1 MDDGLYPPVEPY
13 EEALLQRDGH
23 QLYYELSGN
32 PSGPT
37 ALFLHGGPGGGT
49 YPRVRRFFDPAH
61 YRIVLL
67 DQRGSGKSI
76 PNVSDDYEAALR
88 DNTTGHLVDD
98 IEALREALDLDCWQL
113 ILGGSWGSTLALAY
127 AEAHPERVRQLL
139 LRGIFTFLPDE
150 VDTLFQDGRVAH
162 HYPEEWEAYVDYIRR
177 TSTDWNSEK
186 DNLVGAYRAR
196 LLDDSQ
202 RMEAAKAFAGFEMS
216 ISKLHQD
223 PEQLELT
230 LRDPARLVPFAAL
243 EEHYMLHSGFMR
255 RGQLLDEV
263 ATLKD
268 HRIHVVHGRNDT
280 VCLPRAAHRLVRAL
294 QAAGAGSNVTLEYI
308 EAAGH
313 SDSEPGIGR
322 ALRRAAD
329 ALAAELASS

>member
-98 IEALREALDLDCWQL
+98 IEALTETQQQALFHLYNRL
-113 ILGGSWGSTLALAY
+113 IAGGS
-127 AEAHPERVRQLL
+127 LL
-139 LRGIFTFLPDE
+139 LVSREPLSRMVVSTPDLRSRLRAVPVAGEWWLSTVTPTEGKVIAVTSAEHFFGGALTTAMFAFMMSRVDRQIGATHYTVLAAIE
-150 VDTLFQDGRVAH
+150 VGHDDG
-162 HYPEEWEAYVDYIRR
+162 
-177 TSTDWNSEK
+177 
-186 DNLVGAYRAR
+186 
-196 LLDDSQ
+196 
-202 RMEAAKAFAGFEMS
+202 
-216 ISKLHQD
+216 
-223 PEQLELT
+223 
-230 LRDPARLVPFAAL
+230 
-243 EEHYMLHSGFMR
+243 
-255 RGQLLDEV
+255 V
-263 ATLKD
+263 ATSDYRVLYD
-268 HRIHVVHGRNDT
+268 DGDEQCEPLGSRMPFRWVSDRVLER
-280 VCLPRAAHRLVRAL
+280 LPSAASPGSST
-294 QAAGAGSNVTLEYI
+294 AAA
-308 EAAGH
+308 
-313 SDSEPGIGR
+313 PM
-322 ALRRAAD
+322 
-329 ALAAELASS
+329 SS